1 MVLNGGGPTGLN
13 ALWAHGNCAPTTTR
27 LQAASVGGPKGR
39 QQPVARGP
47 IPLPA
52 RQAATASGNTSR
64 PAAQAC
70 CLVSKAL
77 TFLLSLPFQRFLLE
91 PA

>member
-52 RQAATASGNTSR
+52 RQAATPAETRLAR
-64 PAAQAC
+64 P
-70 CLVSKAL
+70 LK
-77 TFLLSLPFQRFLLE
+77 
-91 PA
+91 PAVWSPKP